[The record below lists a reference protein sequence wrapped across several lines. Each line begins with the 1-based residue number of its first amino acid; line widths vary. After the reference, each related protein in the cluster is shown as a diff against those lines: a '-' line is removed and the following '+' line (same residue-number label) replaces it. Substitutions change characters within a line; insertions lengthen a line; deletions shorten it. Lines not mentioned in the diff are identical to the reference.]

1 MNQLISDIASD
12 SADDTVALTV
22 PTARRRRTLRGG
34 VGRPTGN
41 GVATG
46 RSRTAQRRVVNAVLF
61 TVLSLGGIIMIAPLL
76 WTVSTSL
83 KTKEAVFAL
92 PPQWIPDPVQWEN
105 YIRVWSA
112 GPLASGIVNSLIV
125 SVSVTV
131 VGTISSA
138 IAAFAFAKMRLPFKN
153 VVFLSLLAAIMIPF
167 PTIMIPQFTMFA
179 NAGLVDTLWPLILPG
194 IFGNIVMI
202 FFLRQYLDSVPDSI
216 IEAAKLDGA
225 GYLRIFGTLIFPA
238 IRPAIAAQFIL
249 WFMAVW
255 NDYLAPIIYLN
266 TPERQT
272 LQLVIASFNATYA
285 SQTDYPLI
293 MAASFI
299 ALIPV
304 LTVFVVFQK
313 QIIESVALTG
323 AKG

>member
-1 MNQLISDIASD
+1 MTLTPPATQQPAPATMAAVLPETPAS
-12 SADDTVALTV
+12 
-22 PTARRRRTLRGG
+22 RRRRRI
-34 VGRPTGN
+34 GRPTGN
-41 GVATG
+41 SADPVGT
-46 RSRTAQRRVVNAVLF
+46 RSRSYRTMNVIV
-61 TVLSLGGIIMIAPLL
+61 TIILSIGGIVMIAPLL
-76 WTVSTSL
+76 WTFSTSL

-92 PPQWIPDPVQWEN
+92 PPQWIPDPVQWET
-105 YIRVWSA
+105 YVRVWSA
-112 GPLASGIVNSLIV
+112 GPLASGIWNSIIV

-153 VVFLSLLAAIMIPF
+153 VVFLAMLSAIMIPF
-167 PTIMIPQFTMFA
+167 PTIMIPQFKMFA
-179 NAGLVDTLWPLILPG
+179 DAGMVDTLWPLILPG
-194 IFGNIVMI
+194 LFGNIVMI
-202 FFLRQYLDSVPDSI
+202 FFLRQFLDSVPDSI

-225 GYLRIFGTLIFPA
+225 GYLRIFFTLIFPA

-255 NDYLAPIIYLN
+255 NDYLGPIIYLN
-266 TPERQT
+266 SPERQT

-304 LTVFVVFQK
+304 LVVFVVFQR
-313 QIIESVALTG
+313 QIIESVALSG
-323 AKG
+323 SKA

>member
-1 MNQLISDIASD
+1 MNQLLTDT
-12 SADDTVALTV
+12 ADDTVAVTV
-22 PTARRRRTLRGG
+22 PTARRRRQLRGG

-46 RSRTAQRRVVNAVLF
+46 RSRTARRRIVDAILL
-61 TVLSLGGIIMIAPLL
+61 TVLSLGGVIMIAPLL
-76 WTVSTSL
+76 WTFSTSL

-125 SVSVTV
+125 SVSVTI
-131 VGTISSA
+131 VGTVSSA

-225 GYLRIFGTLIFPA
+225 GYLRIFRTLIFPA

>member
-1 MNQLISDIASD
+1 MSTATETL
-12 SADDTVALTV
+12 VTV
-22 PTARRRRTLRGG
+22 PPEMPGEPRRLPTRPARRAGGTRSRARRT
-34 VGRPTGN
+34 TN
-41 GVATG
+41 I
-46 RSRTAQRRVVNAVLF
+46 VL
-61 TVLSLGGIIMIAPLL
+61 TLILSVGGIVMIAPLL
-76 WTVSTSL
+76 WTFSTSL
-83 KTKEAVFAL
+83 KTREAVFAL
-92 PPQWIPDPVQWEN
+92 PPQWIPDPVVWEN
-105 YIRVWSA
+105 YARVWTA
-112 GPLASGIVNSLIV
+112 GPLASGILNSVIV

-131 VGTISSA
+131 VGTLTSA

-153 VVFLSLLAAIMIPF
+153 VIFLVLLSAIMIPF
-167 PTIMIPQFTMFA
+167 PTIMIPQFKMFGD
-179 NAGLVDTLWPLILPG
+179 AGLVDTLWPLILPG
-194 IFGNIVMI
+194 LFGNIVMI
-202 FFLRQYLDSVPDSI
+202 FFLKQYLDSVPDSI
-216 IEAAKLDGA
+216 IEAATLDGA
-225 GYLRIFGTLIFPA
+225 GYLRIFFTLIFPA

-266 TPERQT
+266 SPDKQT

-304 LTVFVVFQK
+304 LAVFVIFQK

-323 AKG
+323 AKA

>member
-1 MNQLISDIASD
+1 MTQTQTSPGTRTL
-12 SADDTVALTV
+12 VL
-22 PTARRRRTLRGG
+22 PTPPTRRGTLRRRIGKPSG
-34 VGRPTGN
+34 NSAAPVGM
-41 GVATG
+41 
-46 RSRTAQRRVVNAVLF
+46 RSRSYRTVNVIVTAI
-61 TVLSLGGIIMIAPLL
+61 LSLGGIIMIAPLL
-76 WTVSTSL
+76 WTFSTSL
-83 KTKEAVFAL
+83 KTREAVFAL
-92 PPQWIPDPVQWEN
+92 PPQWIPDPVQWAN
-105 YIRVWSA
+105 YLRVWDA
-112 GPLASGIVNSLIV
+112 GPLASGILNSVIV

-138 IAAFAFAKMRLPFKN
+138 VAAFAFAKMRLPYKN

-167 PTIMIPQFTMFA
+167 PTIMIPQFKMFA
-179 NAGLVDTLWPLILPG
+179 DAGLVDTLWPLILPG

-202 FFLRQYLDSVPDSI
+202 FFLRQYLTSVPDSM

-225 GYLRIFGTLIFPA
+225 GYLRIFFTLIFPA

-266 TPERQT
+266 SPEKQT
-272 LQLVIASFNATYA
+272 LQLVIATFNATYA

-304 LTVFVVFQK
+304 LVVFLVFQR
-313 QIIESVALTG
+313 QIIESVALSG
-323 AKG
+323 SKG

>member
-1 MNQLISDIASD
+1 MRSRAYRSMNVIVTIVLAI
-12 SADDTVALTV
+12 
-22 PTARRRRTLRGG
+22 GG
-34 VGRPTGN
+34 V
-41 GVATG
+41 
-46 RSRTAQRRVVNAVLF
+46 
-61 TVLSLGGIIMIAPLL
+61 IMIAPLL
-76 WTVSTSL
+76 WTFTTSL
-83 KTKEAVFAL
+83 KTREAVFAL

-105 YIRVWSA
+105 YLRVWSA
-112 GPLASGIVNSLIV
+112 GPLASGIWNSIVV

-131 VGTISSA
+131 VGTATSA
-138 IAAFAFAKMRLPFKN
+138 LAAFAFAKMRLPFKN
-153 VVFLSLLAAIMIPF
+153 VVFLTLLVAIMIPF
-167 PTIMIPQFTMFA
+167 PTIMIPQFKMF
-179 NAGLVDTLWPLILPG
+179 GDLGMVDTLWPLILPG
-194 IFGNIVMI
+194 LFGNIVMI
-202 FFLRQYLDSVPDSI
+202 FFLRQFLDSVPDSI

-225 GYLRIFGTLIFPA
+225 GYLRIFWTLIFPA
-238 IRPAIAAQFIL
+238 IRPAVAAQFIL

-266 TPERQT
+266 SPERQT

-304 LTVFVVFQK
+304 LVVFVIFQR

>member
-1 MNQLISDIASD
+1 MNQLLTDT
-12 SADDTVALTV
+12 ADDTVAVTV
-22 PTARRRRTLRGG
+22 PTTRRRRQLRGG

-41 GVATG
+41 GIATG
-46 RSRTAQRRVVNAVLF
+46 RSRTTRRRMVDAILF
-61 TVLSLGGIIMIAPLL
+61 AVLSLGGVIMIAPLL
-76 WTVSTSL
+76 WTFSTSL
-83 KTKEAVFAL
+83 KTKEAVFSL

-125 SVSVTV
+125 SVSVTI
-131 VGTISSA
+131 VGTVSSA